1 MPAGEAKPKG
11 PRGFRPVAEMAGGVL
26 DPMLRK
32 RAGLAVDLLQSW
44 DEIIGSD
51 LSESSR
57 PLRIAW
63 PRRPQGD
70 ETFVPGTL
78 VIACEGFA
86 AMRIQHQTA
95 EICGRVNAYCGFAAI
110 SGIRIEQRPVE
121 ARRPPRGK
129 PPPLAA
135 EAEARL
141 GTITSGIEDD
151 ALREALLRLG
161 RSIKTAK
168 PRG

>member
-1 MPAGEAKPKG
+1 LPAHEAKPKG
-11 PRGFRPVAEMAGGVL
+11 PKGFRPVAETAGGVL

-32 RAGLAVDLLQSW
+32 RAGLVVDLLQSW
-44 DEIIGSD
+44 DEIIGGD
-51 LSESSR
+51 LAETSR

-70 ETFVPGTL
+70 ETFVPGNL

-95 EICGRVNAYCGFAAI
+95 EICDRVNAYCGFAAV
-110 SGIRIEQRPVE
+110 SGVRIEQRPVG
-121 ARRPPRGK
+121 ARRRPRKETPSLG
-129 PPPLAA
+129 A

-141 GTITSGIEDD
+141 GAITSGIEDE
-151 ALREALLRLG
+151 ALREALLNLG
-161 RSIKTAK
+161 RSIKAAK
-168 PRG
+168 LRS